1 MASPTTYICLSV
13 CWCSNHVSILP
24 SRYTQIYMEIYQSET
39 LPEPKSMLK
48 ATAEANNLTAQVA
61 ALDKY
66 NKDMEQVSTPR
77 STCSVAL

>member
-1 MASPTTYICLSV
+1 
-13 CWCSNHVSILP
+13 
-24 SRYTQIYMEIYQSET
+24 
-39 LPEPKSMLK
+39 MLK

-77 STCSVAL
+77 STYSVASLLCVCSV